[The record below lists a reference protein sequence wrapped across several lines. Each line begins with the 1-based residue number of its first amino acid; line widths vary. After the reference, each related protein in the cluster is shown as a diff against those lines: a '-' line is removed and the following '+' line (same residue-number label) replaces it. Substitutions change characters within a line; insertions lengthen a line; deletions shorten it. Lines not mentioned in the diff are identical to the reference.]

1 MKVTI
6 HLSLKHGGVPVT
18 NKKNSL
24 YSKKGKYEFVIMCIN
39 GLPQDGGGG
48 DKQPQKNLT
57 ILPTFPLFGYPVCVK
72 FHSWGPK
79 IRFHV
84 VFHDGS

>member
-1 MKVTI
+1 MTHMTVSVRTKPIMKVTI

-48 DKQPQKNLT
+48 DKQPQE
-57 ILPTFPLFGYPVCVK
+57 I
-72 FHSWGPK
+72 
-79 IRFHV
+79 
-84 VFHDGS
+84 

>member
-1 MKVTI
+1 MTQMTVSVRTKAIMKVTI

-48 DKQPQKNLT
+48 DKQPQE
-57 ILPTFPLFGYPVCVK
+57 I
-72 FHSWGPK
+72 
-79 IRFHV
+79 
-84 VFHDGS
+84 

>member
-48 DKQPQKNLT
+48 DKQPQE
-57 ILPTFPLFGYPVCVK
+57 I
-72 FHSWGPK
+72 
-79 IRFHV
+79 
-84 VFHDGS
+84 